1 MVKFSKVTTNR
12 IKNMEKDNLKCLTE
26 QQYEVDG
33 STVNFKVQVKYLK
46 MEPLPSSDGKME
58 SRS

>member
-1 MVKFSKVTTNR
+1 
-12 IKNMEKDNLKCLTE
+12 MEKDNLKCLTE
-26 QQYEVDG
+26 QQYEADG